1 MHRLASLFA
10 LAAVVSPAS
19 ASAWSGPGHR
29 IVAAIAEERLGPAAR
44 RLVREIV
51 GDRPLADPGIAMWAD
66 EHRDERTRTWHYV
79 NVPRDAERYDAAR
92 DCPAAGCV
100 VSALE
105 RAIAGL
111 RDGDDALGL
120 ADSLRWLVH
129 LVADLHQ
136 PMHAGEARDR
146 GGNDTWVRIGRRRQ
160 PISVHRL
167 WDAEVV
173 EPFVER
179 TDPIRAARA
188 LASAVRPAD
197 AAAWAG
203 DLSPSSWA
211 TGSHL
216 LSRALAAELDG
227 FPRDERYVLLP
238 TSYMESQRART
249 GELLAKAGIRLSALL
264 DRIATEREARHG
276 RR

>member
-1 MHRLASLFA
+1 VRRLVAPLA
-10 LAAVVSPAS
+10 LAAILLPAS
-19 ASAWSGPGHR
+19 SSAWSGPGHR

-44 RLVREIV
+44 RIVREVV
-51 GDRPLADPGIAMWAD
+51 GDRPLSDPEIAMWAD
-66 EHRDERTRTWHYV
+66 AQRDERTRAWHYV
-79 NVPRDAERYDAAR
+79 NIPRDAERYDAGR
-92 DCPAAGCV
+92 DCPGAGCAV
-100 VSALE
+100 AALE

-111 RDGDDALGL
+111 RDGDDSLRL

-146 GGNDTWVRIGRRRQ
+146 GGNDTWVRLGKRRQ

-173 EPFVER
+173 EPFVQGG
-179 TDPIRAARA
+179 DPVRAARA
-188 LASAVRPAD
+188 LASAARPAD

-216 LSRALAAELDG
+216 LARALAAELER
-227 FPRDERYVLLP
+227 FPRDGRYVLLP
-238 TSYMESQRART
+238 TGYVDSQRART
-249 GELLAKAGIRLSALL
+249 GELLSKAGVRLAALL
-264 DRIATEREARHG
+264 DRIAAEREARL
-276 RR
+276 RRR